1 MARKKKEKTVE
12 PQVFID
18 KYAVQKVVEG
28 LTELLMGVIT
38 GNDNLTNNNKE
49 IHTNDESNNDST
61 DVT

>member
-1 MARKKKEKTVE
+1 MARKKKVKTVE

-38 GNDNLTNNNKE
+38 GNDNLTTNKE
-49 IHTNDESNNDST
+49 IDVNGQSSNDTSNT
-61 DVT
+61 T